1 LDSGPFPGRDGTPSA
16 GSPDRRGAHVYILG
30 INAYHGDSAA
40 CLVADG
46 KLVAAIE
53 EERIRRIKHWA
64 GFPSEAIRYCLD
76 QAGLKIS
83 EVDHIAIG
91 RNPSAHLHK
100 KVLFSLQHRPSFASI
115 KDRLA
120 NMGKVRDLRKVLGAS
135 LDVDPT
141 SIRAKLHNVEHHRA
155 HMASSFFLSPFERAA
170 CMTIDGFGDFVS
182 TMFGSGRDHRLQV
195 DQWIEFPHSMGLF
208 YTACTQYIG
217 FARYG
222 DEYKVMG
229 LAPYGEPEYLDEFRD
244 IVRLKDKGRFEL
256 NLDWFVHH
264 SSGVEMQWENGSPEM
279 GAVFSDAWA
288 KRFGP
293 VRGKDEP
300 LETKHNNLA
309 RSLQAMAE
317 EVYFHTLNHL
327 ARSTGD
333 SRLCLAG
340 GCAYNSVA
348 NGKIFERTPFR
359 DLHIHPAAGDAG
371 TAVGAAYWV
380 WHEELDNPRGEPL
393 QSPYLGP
400 EFSDAR
406 IRADL
411 EAAGLE
417 YEWVE
422 DQGELVRRT
431 VDRIV
436 AGDVV
441 GWFQGRAEW
450 GPRALGNRSIVV
462 DPRRAEMKDVLNA
475 RIKRREP
482 FRPFA
487 PSILEDR
494 SGDYFE
500 ESYPVPYMLQV
511 YKIRPEKR
519 AEIPAVTHVDGTG
532 RLQTV
537 SKSSNPLYYDLIHAF
552 GEKTGTPVILNTSFN
567 ENEPVVNEPREA
579 IDCYT
584 RTKMD
589 TLVVGR
595 ALLRKKPA

>member
-1 LDSGPFPGRDGTPSA
+1 
-16 GSPDRRGAHVYILG
+16 VYILG

-40 CLVADG
+40 CLLADG

-64 GFPSEAIRYCLD
+64 GFPSEAIRFCLD
-76 QAGLKIS
+76 YAGLQLS
-83 EVDHIAIG
+83 EIDHIAIG

-100 KVLFSLQHRPSFASI
+100 KVLFSLQRRPSFASI

-120 NMGKVRDLRKVLGAS
+120 NMGKVRDLRKILAAE
-135 LDVDPT
+135 LEVDPT
-141 SIRAKLHNVEHHRA
+141 TIRAKVHNVEHHRA
-155 HMASSFFLSPFERAA
+155 HMASSFFLSPFDEAA
-170 CMTIDGFGDFVS
+170 CLTIDGFGDFVS
-182 TMFGSGRDHRLQV
+182 TMFGSGRDNRLTV
-195 DQWIEFPHSMGLF
+195 DHWVEFPHSMGLF

-217 FARYG
+217 FRRYG

-229 LAPYGEPEYLDEFRD
+229 LAPYGDPEFLDDFRK
-244 IVRLKDKGRFEL
+244 IVRLKAKGRFEL
-256 NLDWFVHH
+256 DLDWFVHH
-264 SSGVEMQWENGSPEM
+264 STGVEMQWENGAPEM
-279 GAVFSDAWA
+279 GPVFSEQWER
-288 KRFGP
+288 RFGP
-293 VRGKDEP
+293 LRSKDEP
-300 LETKHNNLA
+300 LEGRHKNLA

-327 ARSTGD
+327 SHSVESRS
-333 SRLCLAG
+333 LCLAG

-348 NGKIFERTPFR
+348 NGKIFERTAFR

-380 WHEELDNPRGEPL
+380 WHEELGRPRGEPL
-393 QSPYLGP
+393 ESPFLGP
-400 EFSDAR
+400 DFSDQW
-406 IRADL
+406 IRKDL
-411 EAAGLE
+411 TAAGLE
-417 YEWVE
+417 YEWIE
-422 DQGELVRRT
+422 DEAELTRRT
-431 VDRIV
+431 VERIV

-487 PSILEDR
+487 PSILEER

-511 YKIRPEKR
+511 YRIRPGKR
-519 AEIPAVTHVDGTG
+519 DEIPAVTHVDGSG

-537 SKSSNPLYYDLIHAF
+537 SQGSNPLYYRLIRTF
-552 GEKTGTPVILNTSFN
+552 GEQTGTPVLLNTSFN
-567 ENEPVVNEPREA
+567 ENEPVVNQPAEA
-579 IDCYT
+579 IDCYRRT
-584 RTKMD
+584 RMD
-589 TLVVGR
+589 TLVVGK
-595 ALLRKKPA
+595 AFLRKQPS